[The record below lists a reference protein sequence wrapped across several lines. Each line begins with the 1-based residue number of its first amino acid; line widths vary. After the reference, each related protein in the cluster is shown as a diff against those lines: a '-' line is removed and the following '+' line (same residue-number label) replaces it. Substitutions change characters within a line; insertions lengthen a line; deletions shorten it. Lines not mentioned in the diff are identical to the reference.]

1 MNSYND
7 YFDIK
12 YRHPETDQSAMK
24 NDPGG
29 WKDTYPHV
37 TFVSLLK
44 RTEKMLARS
53 DQMGKHSI
61 WIHGSYGTGKSQVTW
76 ALREL
81 LVCSDEDFDAY
92 FDKYAPLKA
101 ESDLRTKLAGHRHAR
116 KIVVADRNGSDG
128 IAGPEDLVEAVFTS
142 LSKALDAAGVPYEQ
156 GKTLRG
162 GIVKWLEVDT
172 ERTYFG
178 TLMKTPPYCHMG
190 CFAGK
195 TVDDVLAVLKGDSD
209 EIKALLKGIRDLA
222 KEKGIY
228 VLRFSKED
236 LAAWIQETVEQNNI
250 HLVLV
255 WDEFSAFFKNNKTKL
270 DTLQAIASLSAA
282 TRFNLIIVTHFT
294 TSVLPENDASAQI
307 IVDRF
312 KPTVEISMPENIAF
326 ELIGEALEVKT
337 AFKKG
342 WSSIADE
349 LNDRM
354 VHARRNVVK
363 MLRDVKEDVFR
374 AMLPFHPYAALVL
387 KNIAVLFDSN
397 QRSMFTFIA
406 ADEDAKA
413 FKWFIKNHTPEK
425 GDVLSV
431 DMLWDYFYETGHNRL
446 GTGDTGKSS
455 LDAQVRAI
463 LEVYPDKSGNLTS
476 EEKRVLKT
484 ILMFQALAKK
494 LNNPPE
500 FLATEENLRLAFEG
514 VDELEEDMGINIA
527 NKLVKHDRILFEDK
541 VSGKCVYQA
550 PMAMGGRDVQE
561 IEKLKENYLQTTQ
574 TKDMMNGWKWAD
586 LLQLSCPL
594 ERRFDI
600 RLASSTSFKNVLGQL
615 LAQNSNGYRMR
626 AIVVIGRDDNDAQQ
640 ARTAIENAL
649 TDSRNTNVV
658 FIDATA
664 TYLGQDEFAKWSDF
678 KARASY
684 YARKD
689 TQQSNNALSEA
700 EKVMTAWRDRIASG
714 DFTVY
719 TKRSP
724 SGVVCHAASEVG
736 EEMRLSVM
744 DRYPLALEFTDKII
758 VTLLNPA
765 AKPEVLAGVY
775 GGLARLPPGE
785 KGGKMNGGKMNTA
798 AEKAL
803 LGQALDMADYWKTL
817 PTLPISKI
825 KAKVE
830 QKIRHA
836 FTSDGEGRIE
846 IGEIVET
853 LLGEGFMPTALHGY
867 LTGFLLK
874 EYVDGNYR
882 FIQDGESPPLNAQNL
897 TAAILA
903 SFKKV
908 AGTFT
913 GHYHEAYIGV
923 LTTEQ
928 KRFADLAKS
937 VFRLDDNA
945 SIDVI
950 AQQLAVRISDL
961 QYPLWCFNSLPEAAA
976 CERYIN
982 QFTLL
987 TNPANQKGATLAGV
1001 ATDIGHMVADDP
1013 SAESR
1018 LSALFTKE
1026 KAIEAMNLWLDE
1038 FEGGAFREV
1047 SKEINVADPLSDVRR
1062 CFGSNGVWLWDRDTG
1077 VKEIRALLR
1086 NYRIVAES
1094 IRRGFITPVNS
1105 FEECMVSW
1113 RDKTRTLRIP
1123 CATLM
1128 SLRPQSK
1135 KFLSLLREIANGG
1148 RLEHDSSR
1156 EDFFHELTD
1165 NGDINADTLHACPSL
1180 FKSTYREQLS
1190 GLDDGEMDDIYLK
1203 GLEMASFR
1211 LDKLAYEQMLV
1222 QKVHVMKSQ
1231 QGRTKLLELWRGNTG
1246 TDTPRDWSKRTMTP
1260 LLAMLPPEGLS
1271 LMNDLRDALETA
1283 NDKTASAARV
1293 ESALEFFSVHPETLD
1308 WFNESCAD
1316 EAFRRYVLGRYS
1328 GFLDDL
1334 EFVRSS
1340 LAKNL
1345 GQDPDRWKFDSRL
1358 DEMLRRLAESE
1369 YNRHCAERVRAKIV
1383 VMNPDEAKRYLME
1396 LAMNSLDVGLSI
1408 LKRA

>member
-1 MNSYND
+1 MASYND

-12 YRHPETDQSAMK
+12 YRHPETDQSEMDS
-24 NDPGG
+24 NPDG
-29 WKDTYPHV
+29 WKYTYPHS

-76 ALREL
+76 ALRKL
-81 LVCSDEDFDAY
+81 LVCSDEDFNAY
-92 FDKYAPLKA
+92 FDADTPLKA
-101 ESDLRTKLAGHRHAR
+101 EGDLKKKLAGHRHAR

-128 IAGPEDLVEAVFTS
+128 IAGPDDLIEAIFES

-162 GIVKWLEVDT
+162 GIVKWLEGAQ
-172 ERTYFG
+172 ERAYFESY
-178 TLMKTPPYCHMG
+178 MKAPPYCYKG

-195 TVDDVLAVLKGDSD
+195 NADDVLAILKGDSD
-209 EIKALLKGIRDLA
+209 ENYVKALLKGIRDFA
-222 KEKGIY
+222 REKG
-228 VLRFSKED
+228 VNALRFSKED

-270 DTLQAIASLSAA
+270 DTLQAIASLSNA

-294 TSVLPENDASAQI
+294 TSILPENDASAQI

-326 ELIGEALEVKT
+326 ELIGSALKVKP
-337 AFKKG
+337 AFKDE
-342 WSSIADE
+342 WSSIADD

-354 VHARRNVVK
+354 VHARQRVVK

-406 ADEDAKA
+406 ADEDARA
-413 FKWFIKNHTPEK
+413 FKWFIKNHEPDN
-425 GDVLSV
+425 GDILSV
-431 DMLWDYFYETGHNRL
+431 DMLWDYFYETGHNKL
-446 GTGDTGKSS
+446 GTGDTGKSN

-463 LEVYPDKSGNLTS
+463 LEVYPGKSGNLTQK
-476 EEKRVLKT
+476 EKRVLKT

-514 VDELEEDMGINIA
+514 VDELEGSVGIHIA
-527 NKLVKHDRILFEDK
+527 TKLVNVDRILFEDE
-541 VSGKCVYQA
+541 VSGKRVYQA
-550 PMAMGGRDVQE
+550 PMAMGGRDLQE

-574 TKDMMNGWKWAD
+574 TKDMMNGWKWTD
-586 LLQLSCPL
+586 LLQLPCPL

-626 AIVVIGRDDNDAQQ
+626 AVVVIGRDDNDAQQ

-649 TDSRNTNVV
+649 KDPRNANVV
-658 FIDATA
+658 FIDATS
-664 TYLGQDEFAKWSDF
+664 THLGQDEFAKWADF

-700 EKVMTAWRDRIASG
+700 EKVMTAWRDRIAIG

-724 SGVVCHAASEVG
+724 SGVVCHAAPEVG
-736 EEMRLSVM
+736 GEMRLSVM

-758 VTLLNPA
+758 GTQLNPA
-765 AKPEVLAGVY
+765 AKPEVMAGVY

-785 KGGKMNGGKMNTA
+785 KGGKMNMA

-803 LGQALDMADYWKTL
+803 LGQALDMADYWKSA
-817 PTLPISKI
+817 PMLPISKI

-836 FTSDGEGRIE
+836 FRPDGEGRIE

-874 EYVDGNYR
+874 EYVGGDYR
-882 FIQDGESPPLNAQNL
+882 FIQDGKSPPLDAQNL

-908 AGTFT
+908 AGTLT
-913 GHYHEAYIGV
+913 GHYHEAFIGI
-923 LTTEQ
+923 LTPEQ
-928 KRFADLAKS
+928 RRFADLAKA
-937 VFRLDDNA
+937 VFRLGDNA
-945 SIDVI
+945 SIDVV
-950 AQQLAVRISDL
+950 AQQLAVRIGEL
-961 QYPLWCFNSLPEAAA
+961 QYPLWCFMYLPEAES
-976 CERYIN
+976 CKYYVDR
-982 QFTLL
+982 FMLL
-987 TNPANQKGATLAGV
+987 TNPANQKGVTLAGV
-1001 ATDIGHMVADDP
+1001 ATEIGQMVAGDP
-1013 SAESR
+1013 GAESR

-1047 SKEINVADPLSDVRR
+1047 SREINVSDPLSDVRR

-1086 NYRIVAES
+1086 DYRIVAES

-1105 FEECMVSW
+1105 FEECMASW

-1135 KFLSLLREIANGG
+1135 KFLSLLRDIANGG
-1148 RLEHDSSR
+1148 RLEHDGSR
-1156 EDFFHELTD
+1156 EGFFHELTD
-1165 NGDINADTLHACPSL
+1165 NGDVNADTLNACPSL
-1180 FKSTYREQLS
+1180 FKSTYGEQLS

-1203 GLEMASFR
+1203 GLEMTSFT
-1211 LDKLAYEQMLV
+1211 LDKFAYEQMLV
-1222 QKVHVMKSQ
+1222 QKVHEVKSQ
-1231 QGRTKLLELWRGNTG
+1231 QGRTKLLGLWRGKTG

-1260 LLAMLPPEGLS
+1260 LLAMLPPEGFS

-1283 NDKTASAARV
+1283 NDKTASATRV
-1293 ESALEFFSVHPETLD
+1293 ESALEFFSTHPETLD
-1308 WFNESCAD
+1308 WFNESYAD

-1328 GFLDDL
+1328 GVLDDL

-1345 GQDPDRWKFDSRL
+1345 GQDPDKWKFDSRL
-1358 DEMLRRLAESE
+1358 DETLRKLAESE
-1369 YNRHCAERVRAKIV
+1369 YNRHCAERVRAKV
-1383 VMNPDEAKRYLME
+1383 VEMNPDEAKRYLME
-1396 LAMNSLDVGLSI
+1396 LVMNSLDVGLSI
-1408 LKRA
+1408 LKGE